1 MLEKQNKRHRRHKR
15 IRSKIE
21 GTGDVPRLCIFRSN
35 QHTWAQLIN
44 DQNGTTLV
52 ASNDIELEKQGA
64 SVNKN
69 ATKAQ
74 KAQKVGEA
82 ISKKA
87 QDKKIK
93 RVVFDRAGYKYH
105 GRVKAVKEGAEKKG
119 LSFQASTKK
128 KTNKQQ

>member
-21 GTGDVPRLCIFRSN
+21 GSKDVPRLCVFRSN

-44 DQNGTTLV
+44 DQNRTTLLS
-52 ASNDIELEKQGA
+52 SNDLKSEKQGA
-64 SVNKN
+64 SSNKN
-69 ATKAQ
+69 ATKTQ
-74 KAQKVGEA
+74 KAQKVGED

-93 RVVFDRAGYKYH
+93 RAVFDRAGYKYH
-105 GRVKAVKEGAEKKG
+105 GRVKAVKEAAEKKG
-119 LSFQASTKK
+119 LNFQTSSKK